1 MLVDLFLR
9 RLQHYGDVKVVFF
22 FCCLLSDIG
31 AQTLNQ
37 HLPSLPIFSCLC
49 SFSSNI
55 PCASFAVSLVKE
67 GQSAIQTPHYLLH
80 ITSYSS
86 QKKNFHPSC
95 LAKNWSFPLF
105 KYVHCCMDC
114 SAKVSGRGNHSHT
127 NPIYSPPMTC

>member
-1 MLVDLFLR
+1 MGTSGLSFSFAASYLILEHGHSTNTCQAFLSFP
-9 RLQHYGDVKVVFF
+9 VF
-22 FCCLLSDIG
+22 
-31 AQTLNQ
+31 
-37 HLPSLPIFSCLC
+37 C

-86 QKKNFHPSC
+86 QKRNFHPFC
-95 LAKNWSFPLF
+95 LAKNLSFPLF

-127 NPIYSPPMTC
+127 NPTYSPPMTC